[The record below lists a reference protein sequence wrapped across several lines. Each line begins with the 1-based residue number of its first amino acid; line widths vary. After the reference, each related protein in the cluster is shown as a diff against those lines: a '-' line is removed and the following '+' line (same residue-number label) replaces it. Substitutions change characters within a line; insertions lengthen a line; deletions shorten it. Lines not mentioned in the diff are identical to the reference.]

1 MHWPQVVL
9 YVYGILLI
17 LGGLMGYAKA
27 HSSPSLW
34 AGLICGLIALF
45 LGYDYIWH
53 YAPICALI
61 LALVL
66 VVLMGRR
73 YLRTRKPMPSL
84 MIVILSIIVI
94 AVQIYVMSVDG
105 LGNAPL

>member
-9 YVYGILLI
+9 YVYGVLLI
-17 LGGLMGYAKA
+17 IGGLIGYAKA
-27 HSSPSLW
+27 HSLPSLW

-61 LALVL
+61 LALIL
-66 VVLMGRR
+66 VFLMGRR
-73 YLRTRKPMPSL
+73 YARTRKPMPSL
-84 MIVILSIIVI
+84 MIVILSLIVI
-94 AVQIYVMSVDG
+94 AVQIYVMAVDG